1 MLWMI
6 VRKELLANILSL
18 RFLLILLLCCTLILV
33 SAYTMG
39 GKYQKRVQEYSAAMK
54 THRQELE
61 QQDGKRANPNVYKVD
76 KPPVPL
82 SVFVEGMEERAG
94 RFATVGI
101 LSTPR
106 LEGISGSD
114 SGLAYFGALDMLFI
128 VRVVLSLVAILLTYD
143 SLSGEREQGTLKL
156 ILSSRVPRASI
167 LVAKCIGG
175 YITLLLPFLVPML
188 LALLILT
195 SSSSLSFSGED
206 WARLGLIFL
215 VSLLYIGFFLMLGL
229 LVSSRSNRSNSA
241 LMMLLFLWVV
251 FVLGVPKVSSILA
264 DKFSSIPSIQTVQAE
279 KDAVAGQLWGEFR
292 QWGERF
298 RQEHKE
304 MSPEH
309 SREMVRM
316 QGETG
321 LAISERRWQIQSE
334 YDKQK
339 AAQYQLATHIARISP
354 ASVFC
359 YAAIDLAGTGFERQ
373 EAFLAAARSYQ
384 IGVASYYY
392 DAFHRQH
399 NFELA
404 KLPIFE
410 FQEAS
415 FSESWKRVGIDI
427 LILFLLVM
435 CFFLLTYISFLR
447 RDVR

>member
-33 SAYTMG
+33 SAYTMR
-39 GKYQKRVQEYSAAMK
+39 GKYEKRVQEYSAAIK
-54 THRQELE
+54 THRQELAE
-61 QQDGKRANPNVYKVD
+61 RDGKRGNPNTYRLD
-76 KPPVPL
+76 KPLVPL
-82 SVFVEGMEERAG
+82 SVFVEGMEGSGG

-101 LSTPR
+101 LSTPK

-114 SGLAYFGALDMLFI
+114 PGLAYFGTLDMLFI

-156 ILSSRVPRASI
+156 IFANSVPRASI

-175 YITLLLPFLVPML
+175 YITLLLPFLIPML
-188 LALLILT
+188 IALLILI
-195 SSSSLSFSGED
+195 SSSSLSFSSED

-251 FVLGVPKVSSILA
+251 FVLAIPKVSTIVA
-264 DKFSSIPSIQTVQAE
+264 DKLSNIPSIQTIQAE
-279 KDAVAGQLWGEFR
+279 KDAVAGQMWSEYR

-309 SREMVRM
+309 RREMVRM

-321 LAISERRWQIQSE
+321 LAISERRWQIQAE

-339 AAQYQLATHIARISP
+339 TAQYQLAAHIARISP
-354 ASVFC
+354 ASVLC
-359 YAAIDLAGTGFERQ
+359 YAAIGLAGTGFERQ

-392 DAFHRQH
+392 DAFHKQQH
-399 NFELA
+399 FELA
-404 KLPIFE
+404 RLPIFE
-410 FQEAS
+410 FHEAS
-415 FSESWKRVGIDI
+415 FSESWSMVWADM
-427 LILFLLVM
+427 LTLLLLVL
-435 CFFLLTYISFLR
+435 CFFMLTYISFLR